1 MLFFAALLL
10 MPVVAS
16 EKAPLTIKRGAVSIN
31 AEKVIALVEKYED
44 LVLIDSRAKNAIKTG
59 YIEGSIHLTDIN
71 TYGASLAKRI
81 PNYTTPVV
89 FYAANVRSE
98 QSIKAAKIAAA
109 EGYTQV
115 YWMKGGMATWK
126 AKGLP
131 IVEP

>member
-1 MLFFAALLL
+1 L

-16 EKAPLTIKRGAVSIN
+16 EKAPSPFKGGAVSVS
-31 AEKVIALVEKYED
+31 AEKVIGLVEQYED
-44 LVLIDSRAKNAIKTG
+44 LVFIDSRAKNDLDAG
-59 YIEGSIHLTDIN
+59 YIEGAIHLTDIN

-89 FYAANVRSE
+89 FYAANARSQ

-115 YWMKGGMATWK
+115 YWMKGGMAAWQ

-131 IVEP
+131 IVQP